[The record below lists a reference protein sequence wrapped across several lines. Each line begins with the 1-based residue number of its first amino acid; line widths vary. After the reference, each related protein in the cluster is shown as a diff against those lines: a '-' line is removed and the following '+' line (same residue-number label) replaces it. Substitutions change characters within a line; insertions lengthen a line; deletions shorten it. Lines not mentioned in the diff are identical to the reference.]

1 MISIVNDS
9 VSHMNTAIPSLPN
22 RLICLTGARLPNGNL
37 LVRGNSGGMYC
48 GDEYLLYKDGSN
60 LWTKAGAS
68 EAALILG
75 WGKYGYSSVLMD
87 GRFFTIGLN
96 VLHNNYEASRWE
108 FSHLEEFSFDA

>member
-48 GDEYLLYKDGSN
+48 GDEYLLYKYGSN

-68 EAALILG
+68 EAALIL
-75 WGKYGYSSVLMD
+75 
-87 GRFFTIGLN
+87 R
-96 VLHNNYEASRWE
+96 
-108 FSHLEEFSFDA
+108 